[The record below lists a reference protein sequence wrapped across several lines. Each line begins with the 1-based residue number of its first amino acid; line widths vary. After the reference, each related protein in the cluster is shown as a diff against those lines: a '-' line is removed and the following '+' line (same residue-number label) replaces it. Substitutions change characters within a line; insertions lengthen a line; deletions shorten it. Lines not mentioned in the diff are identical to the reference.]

1 MALATTF
8 RHNKIMRTRRFLG
21 LSGVIV
27 AMLGLTAGVDP
38 AFAESMTKS
47 EATVVVRAWGQQS
60 SVKRVRR
67 SDLPQAQRSLSS
79 EVNAGVIPRAALKA
93 ELANGI
99 GRFLQQVRT
108 QPVVS
113 RGRFV
118 GWRLMTLFP
127 SRGDIHVNV
136 LKPGDT
142 VLRVNGQSVER
153 PEDFKALWDSLAEAP
168 QLVLEIERDGEASS
182 LRYSIQ

>member
-1 MALATTF
+1 
-8 RHNKIMRTRRFLG
+8 MRTRRWFG

-27 AMLGLTAGVDP
+27 AMLGLAAGVAP
-38 AFAESMTKS
+38 ALAESMTRS
-47 EATVVVRAWGQQS
+47 DATVVVRAWGQQS
-60 SVKRVRR
+60 SLKRVPR
-67 SDLPQAQRSLSS
+67 SERSQGPRPLSA
-79 EVNAGVIPRAALKA
+79 EVNAGVIPRDALKA

-127 SRGDIHVNV
+127 SRGDIHVSV

-153 PEDFKALWDSLAEAP
+153 PEEFKALWDSLASAS

-182 LRYSIQ
+182 LRYTIQ